1 MAPRIYISISLF
13 LACLFIVSDAFS
25 CSTTAWIPGGT
36 GSVEVNNPANGV
48 PRINGSCGLKVTG
61 TGHVQDNS
69 AGAEAKLIVRFYFL
83 PQLNGTGS
91 TDIFVAYSD
100 ESPSSDAILTKLFSV
115 KYDNDNSNIV
125 VDATIG
131 NGHAAN
137 GGTTSVAVI
146 GNHWHLIEFSWE
158 SGQTGS
164 LWVDADATSDL
175 ASSTFA
181 SGTGAVESVRL
192 GAPNGFGAG
201 LNGMAFFDDY
211 VSHRSLPVGGV
222 LTGDG
227 NLDGNFD
234 QNDIDAIKAEF
245 LFGTYP
251 IGSTDCNL
259 DSKTNSGDVNC
270 VVEKL

>member
-1 MAPRIYISISLF
+1 MIPRLTVGFIW
-13 LACLFIVSDAFS
+13 ACLFLSFNALA
-25 CSTTAWIPGGT
+25 CSTLAWIPGGT
-36 GSVEVNNPANGV
+36 GSIEVNTPANDV

-69 AGAEAKLIVRFYFL
+69 PDGEATFIGRFYFL
-83 PQLNGTGS
+83 PQLSGSGS

-100 ESPSSDAILTKLFSV
+100 ESTAKLFTVS
-115 KYDNDNSNIV
+115 YDKDNSEIV
-125 VDATIG
+125 VDATSA
-131 NGHAAN
+131 NSHTAN
-137 GGTTSVAVI
+137 GGTTSVPVT
-146 GNHWHLIEFSWE
+146 GTRWHLIEFSWE

-181 SGTGAVESVRL
+181 SGTGTVESVRL
-192 GAPNGFGAG
+192 GAPNGFGG
-201 LNGMAFFDDY
+201 TLTGMVFFDDY

-227 NLDGNFD
+227 NLDGNLN
-234 QNDIDAIKAEF
+234 NDDIEAIKTEF

-259 DSKTNSGDVNC
+259 DSETNSGDVNC
-270 VVEKL
+270 VVENLPPDP